1 VGTSNDR
8 AHTILATMTAR
19 SPTPPQIDES
29 EIEFTAVRAQ
39 GPGGQN
45 VHKVSSAI
53 HLRFDIG
60 ASSLPEELKEAMRAL
75 PDRRITAAGV
85 VVIKAQRHRTQELN
99 RADALERLAALV
111 AAAHHTPT
119 ARKPTKPTRGS
130 VRRRVDAKTR
140 RGETKALRGRVEG
153 E

>member
-1 VGTSNDR
+1 
-8 AHTILATMTAR
+8 M
-19 SPTPPQIDES
+19 DEA

-45 VHKVSSAI
+45 VHKVSSAV

-60 ASSLPEELKEAMRAL
+60 ASSLPDELKAALRAL

-85 VVIKAQRHRTQELN
+85 VVIKAQRYRTQELN

-111 AAAHHTPT
+111 AIAHHRPRP
-119 ARKPTKPTRGS
+119 RKPTRPTRGS
-130 VRRRVDAKTR
+130 VRRRVEDKAR
-140 RGETKALRGRVEG
+140 RGVTKALRGRVDEA
-153 E
+153 